1 MFQDIQAAPPDAIL
15 GISEAFRSDSNPDKI
30 NLSVGVYQNSSGMTP
45 KLRSVQQAETKMLEE
60 DTGGGYLPIDGLP
73 QFGKLV
79 VELLLG
85 ADHSLIQQGRVA
97 TIQTPGGTGALRV
110 AADFISRNL
119 PSRRVWMPNP
129 TWANHANIFNA
140 AGLET
145 TTYAYYNGED
155 YSLDFPAMRNS
166 LEKIP
171 RGDVVVLHACCHNP
185 TGVDLD
191 QAQWRQIASAIAE
204 QGLLPI
210 VDFAYQGF
218 ADGVDEDAFGVRA
231 ICELVPSALICNSFS
246 KNISMYRERVGGLT
260 AVAET
265 PDVARAV
272 LSQIK
277 RAVRYNYSN
286 PPYHGG
292 AVVSRV
298 LGDRVLRKQWIEE
311 LAVMRERIH
320 EIRAAFSAKLN
331 EIQQQRDFSF
341 INSQRGMFSFSGLTS
356 DQVKRLREEHSIYLV
371 GDGRM
376 NVAGMNRDNVEKVCQ
391 AVAAV
396 L

>member
-1 MFQDIQAAPPDAIL
+1 
-15 GISEAFRSDSNPDKI
+15 
-30 NLSVGVYQNSSGMTP
+30 
-45 KLRSVQQAETKMLEE
+45 
-60 DTGGGYLPIDGLP
+60 
-73 QFGKLV
+73 
-79 VELLLG
+79 
-85 ADHSLIQQGRVA
+85 
-97 TIQTPGGTGALRV
+97 
-110 AADFISRNL
+110 
-119 PSRRVWMPNP
+119 
-129 TWANHANIFNA
+129 
-140 AGLET
+140 
-145 TTYAYYNGED
+145 
-155 YSLDFPAMRNS
+155 
-166 LEKIP
+166 
-171 RGDVVVLHACCHNP
+171 
-185 TGVDLD
+185 
-191 QAQWRQIASAIAE
+191 
-204 QGLLPI
+204 
-210 VDFAYQGF
+210 
-218 ADGVDEDAFGVRA
+218 
-231 ICELVPSALICNSFS
+231 
-246 KNISMYRERVGGLT
+246 MYRERVGGLT

-265 PDVARAV
+265 PDAARAV

-277 RAVRYNYSN
+277 RAVRCNYSN

-341 INSQRGMFSFSGLTS
+341 INRQRGMFSFSGLTS
-356 DQVKRLREEHSIYLV
+356 DQVKRLRDEHSIYLV

>member
-73 QFGKLV
+73 QLGKLV
-79 VELLLG
+79 AELLLG

-119 PSRRVWMPNP
+119 SNRRVWMPNP

-191 QAQWRQIASAIAE
+191 QAQWQQIASTIAE

-231 ICELVPSALICNSFS
+231 ICELVPSVLICNSFS

-265 PDVARAV
+265 PDAARAV

-277 RAVRYNYSN
+277 RAVRCNYSN

-341 INSQRGMFSFSGLTS
+341 INRQRGMFSFSGLTS
-356 DQVKRLREEHSIYLV
+356 DQVKRLRDEHSIYLV

>member
-1 MFQDIQAAPPDAIL
+1 MPT
-15 GISEAFRSDSNPDKI
+15 
-30 NLSVGVYQNSSGMTP
+30 V
-45 KLRSVQQAETKMLEE
+45 
-60 DTGGGYLPIDGLP
+60 
-73 QFGKLV
+73 
-79 VELLLG
+79 
-85 ADHSLIQQGRVA
+85 
-97 TIQTPGGTGALRV
+97 QTPGGTGALRV

-119 PSRRVWMPNP
+119 PGHRVWLPDP
-129 TWANHANIFNA
+129 TWANHPNIFNA

-145 TTYAYYNGED
+145 TTYAYYNRED
-155 YSLDFPAMRNS
+155 FSLDFLAMRDS
-166 LEKIP
+166 LENIP

-191 QAQWRQIASAIAE
+191 QAQWQQVASFIAE
-204 QGLLPI
+204 RGLLPI

-218 ADGVDEDAFGVRA
+218 ADGVDEDAFGVRT
-231 ICELVPSALICNSFS
+231 ICEQVPCALICNSFS
-246 KNISMYRERVGGLT
+246 KNLSMYRERVGGLT

-265 PDVARAV
+265 PDATQAV

-277 RAVRYNYSN
+277 RTVRTNYSN

-298 LGDRVLRKQWIEE
+298 LGDRVLQKQWREE
-311 LAVMRERIH
+311 LAVMRKRIH
-320 EIRAAFSAKLN
+320 DIRAEFSAKLN
-331 EIQQQRDFSF
+331 EIQQHRDFSF
-341 INSQRGMFSFSGLTS
+341 INRQHGMFSFSGLTR
-356 DQVKRLREEHSIYLV
+356 DQVKRLRDEHSIYLV